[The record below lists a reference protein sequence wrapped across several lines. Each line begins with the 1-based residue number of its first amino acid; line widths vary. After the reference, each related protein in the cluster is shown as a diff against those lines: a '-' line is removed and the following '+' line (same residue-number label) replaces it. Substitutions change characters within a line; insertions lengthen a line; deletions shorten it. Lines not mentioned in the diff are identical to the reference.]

1 MENFDC
7 IRLKHVPVGHT
18 YLHHILY
25 PKKNSIITST
35 GSSIN
40 SAVIYVYFI
49 KSTACELII
58 DGGEIRYIKGIPAI
72 PTIIRPIINKPLT
85 FSPVNYQLIKNHL
98 NSCFLTSITDNGS
111 KNKWYKDG

>member
-1 MENFDC
+1 M
-7 IRLKHVPVGHT
+7 PVGHT

-72 PTIIRPIINKPLT
+72 PTIIRPIINTASLDILA
-85 FSPVNYQLIKNHL
+85 FLLISGL
-98 NSCFLTSITDNGS
+98 YFGFNG
-111 KNKWYKDG
+111 NVFRYVL